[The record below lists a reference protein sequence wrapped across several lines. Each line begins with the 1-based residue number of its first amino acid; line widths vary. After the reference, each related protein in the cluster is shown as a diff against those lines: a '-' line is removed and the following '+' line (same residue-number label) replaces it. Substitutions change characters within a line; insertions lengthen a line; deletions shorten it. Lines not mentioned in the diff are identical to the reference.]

1 MIASRI
7 EMLPHLPDL
16 PELPDFDHMTTF
28 AI

>member
-1 MIASRI
+1 MIASGM

-28 AI
+28 TI